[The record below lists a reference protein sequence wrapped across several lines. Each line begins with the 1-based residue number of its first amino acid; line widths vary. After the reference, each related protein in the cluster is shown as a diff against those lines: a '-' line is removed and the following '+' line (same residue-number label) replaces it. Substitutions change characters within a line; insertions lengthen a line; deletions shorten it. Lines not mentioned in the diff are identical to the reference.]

1 MTTTTET
8 TATALPRVVTEHS
21 RHLFINGRWIES
33 ASSNQLDVIN
43 PATECPV
50 TSIVLGDAA
59 DVDAAVAAARRAFE
73 TFSVTSV
80 DERVALLENIIHT
93 YEARIDEIA
102 AAVTLEMGA
111 PTSVARARQAPS
123 GLGHFKTTLAALKN
137 FAFEETLGNT
147 TLRYEP
153 IGVAGLITPWNWPLN
168 QTALKIAPAL
178 AVGCTIVLKP
188 SEIAPLS
195 AVVLTSIFEE
205 AGVPPGVFNLVQGDG
220 PTVGA
225 ALAEHPDIDMISF
238 TGSNRAGAD
247 IARRAADT
255 FKRVSQ
261 EMGGKSANIVLD
273 DADLETVLMRDVAKM
288 YVNSGQSCNAGT
300 RILVPRD
307 RMDEAAAI
315 AKGYVEKLVVGPPE
329 DDATNVGPLVSQAQ
343 FDRVQGF
350 IESGIEAG
358 ATLVTGGL
366 GRPEGLDTGYYV
378 KATIF
383 ADATNDMQIAQEEI
397 FGPVLTLI
405 GYDDEDD
412 AIAIANASD
421 YGLAGM
427 VSSGDQE
434 RARKVARRMRTGM
447 VHING
452 ASANPAAPF
461 GGYKKSGNGREGGE
475 HGMREFLEVKSLF
488 GDVS

>member
-1 MTTTTET
+1 MSID
-8 TATALPRVVTEHS
+8 TASLALPRVVTEHA
-21 RHLFINGRWIES
+21 RQFFIDGKWTEPSSS
-33 ASSNQLDVIN
+33 ATLDVID
-43 PATECPV
+43 PATE
-50 TSIVLGDAA
+50 TSVAAISLGTAA
-59 DVDAAVAAARRAFE
+59 DVDAAVSAAKRAFE
-73 TFSVTSV
+73 TFSQTSV
-80 DERVALLENIIHT
+80 EDRISLLERVVAA
-93 YEARIDEIA
+93 YEDRIDEIA
-102 AAVTLEMGA
+102 MAVMLEMGA
-111 PTSVARARQAPS
+111 PISVARQRQAPA
-123 GLGHFKTTLAALKN
+123 GLGHFKTTLAALKE
-137 FAFEETLGNT
+137 FSFEQTMGTT
-147 TLRYEP
+147 TLRHEP

-168 QTALKIAPAL
+168 QSALKIAPAL

-188 SEIAPLS
+188 SEVAPLS
-195 AVVLTSIFEE
+195 SIVLASVLED
-205 AGVPPGVFNLVQGDG
+205 AGVPAGVFNLVQGDG

-225 ALAEHPDIDMISF
+225 ALSEHPDVDIISF

-247 IARRAADT
+247 VARRAADT

-315 AKGYVEKLVVGPPE
+315 AARYVDQLVVGPPADE
-329 DDATNVGPLVSQAQ
+329 ATNVGPLVSEVQ
-343 FDRVQGF
+343 FNRVQEL
-350 IESGIEAG
+350 IESGLAAG
-358 ATLVTGGL
+358 ATLVTGGT
-366 GRPEGLDTGYYV
+366 GRPEGLSTGFYV
-378 KATIF
+378 RPTVF
-383 ADATNDMQIAQEEI
+383 ADASNDMRIAREEI
-397 FGPVLTLI
+397 FGPVLTII
-405 GYDDEDD
+405 GYDDE
-412 AIAIANASD
+412 AEAVEIANDSD

-427 VSSGDQE
+427 VSSADHD
-434 RARKVARRMRTGM
+434 RARQVARRMRTGM

-488 GDVS
+488 GDLS